1 MDSLMTLLSVLI
13 PMFAGFFIRVP
24 KPYLPALD
32 KVLSV
37 LVYAVLLL
45 IGVSLSRVEDL
56 GSRLDDMALTV
67 LWLFVCTV
75 GANLLALAVLG
86 KLFPWRIKGK
96 GKGVSVGVSGSVGQ
110 LGCVL
115 LGFAFGKL
123 MRDIWMPSESA
134 GMYCLML
141 RCSSSAYSS
150 KAAAYR
156 CGRFWSTAGVFG
168 CRSGLCFHLFRAGC
182 CLPHRQTVCRGRK
195 VWRWLPASVGIPSR
209 VWS

>member
-75 GANLLALAVLG
+75 GA
-86 KLFPWRIKGK
+86 
-96 GKGVSVGVSGSVGQ
+96 
-110 LGCVL
+110 
-115 LGFAFGKL
+115 
-123 MRDIWMPSESA
+123 
-134 GMYCLML
+134 
-141 RCSSSAYSS
+141 
-150 KAAAYR
+150 
-156 CGRFWSTAGVFG
+156 
-168 CRSGLCFHLFRAGC
+168 
-182 CLPHRQTVCRGRK
+182 
-195 VWRWLPASVGIPSR
+195 
-209 VWS
+209 

>member
-75 GANLLALAVLG
+75 GGEPAC
-86 KLFPWRIKGK
+86 F
-96 GKGVSVGVSGSVGQ
+96 GSVGKVIPVADK
-110 LGCVL
+110 GE
-115 LGFAFGKL
+115 
-123 MRDIWMPSESA
+123 RE
-134 GMYCLML
+134 
-141 RCSSSAYSS
+141 
-150 KAAAYR
+150 
-156 CGRFWSTAGVFG
+156 GRFGRCVGQCGAA
-168 CRSGLCFHLFRAGC
+168 RMRAARIC
-182 CLPHRQTVCRGRK
+182 IRQTDARYLDAV
-195 VWRWLPASVGIPSR
+195 
-209 VWS
+209 